1 MLGDAV
7 VGWVT
12 LVLTWQ
18 GFLTILFMIFGLF
31 MILAG
36 AFTAYFGS
44 GKSRTIGVGLL
55 VLGLVVGL
63 GVAYWYHL
71 TAVNDGLPGLGT
83 LVFAGFLVLLAAAI
97 GALVAIAI
105 FLVAIMKS

>member
-1 MLGDAV
+1 MLDLLASGAPDTTLT
-7 VGWVT
+7 VGFY
-12 LVLTWQ
+12 
-18 GFLTILFMIFGLF
+18 GFVTILLLTFGLF

-44 GKSRTIGVGLL
+44 GKSRTIGVILL
-55 VLGLVVGL
+55 VLGIAVGIITGYL
-63 GVAYWYHL
+63 YHAAWTGSL
-71 TAVNDGLPGLGT
+71 HQLIWGT
-83 LVFAGFLVLLAAAI
+83 FLVLLAAVI